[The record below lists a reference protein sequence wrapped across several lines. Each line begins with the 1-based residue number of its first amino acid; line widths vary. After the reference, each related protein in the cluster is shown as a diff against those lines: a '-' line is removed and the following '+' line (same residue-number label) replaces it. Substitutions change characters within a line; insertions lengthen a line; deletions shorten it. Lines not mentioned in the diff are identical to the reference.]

1 LETYAA
7 YDITASYLPPPEGQF
22 CCPTVYP
29 SRTAAWKYNPD
40 GWLWDSNFNGD
51 TTGYPTW
58 LPAYTGSN
66 RFIYESLQDAPF
78 LEFTIAGDKNKPSAV
93 VPYVWKH
100 YALSYTLEDR
110 TVRMYVDGALIA
122 TSSIPSTRGLISDPS
137 EKLQVMGAVD
147 PIFGAYNN
155 SLMHFQDFR
164 LYNGTN
170 KNYTGAT
177 IPLPDSMVEYL
188 FFFDP
193 SV

>member
-1 LETYAA
+1 
-7 YDITASYLPPPEGQF
+7 
-22 CCPTVYP
+22 
-29 SRTAAWKYNPD
+29 
-40 GWLWDSNFNGD
+40 
-51 TTGYPTW
+51 
-58 LPAYTGSN
+58 
-66 RFIYESLQDAPF
+66 
-78 LEFTIAGDKNKPSAV
+78 
-93 VPYVWKH
+93 
-100 YALSYTLEDR
+100 
-110 TVRMYVDGALIA
+110 
-122 TSSIPSTRGLISDPS
+122 
-137 EKLQVMGAVD
+137 MGAVD